1 MKTRDKDKEEG
12 LLDLAEVLHR
22 LGDEFRKAQTIETP
36 TISWASAEVELESTV
51 EKLQDGTIKFY
62 VLEGGSTSTRR
73 NTMRVRVHIL
83 PYNGDHPGCGA

>member
-36 TISWASAEVELESTV
+36 TISWTSAESELESTV
-51 EKLQDGTIKFY
+51 EKLRDGTIKFY
-62 VLEGGSTSTRR
+62 VLEGSSTS
-73 NTMRVRVHIL
+73 
-83 PYNGDHPGCGA
+83 A